1 MAEIEQVIVTKFT
14 AHVGLSALVA
24 TRVHP
29 NQLPQRPTLP
39 ALVYSRIST
48 LFYQTRDSSSL
59 ERPRFQFDCW
69 AESYGAARAVAQQ
82 LRQALRTL
90 PQSSNPRID
99 ATLLENDQDILEADA
114 GRYRAVVEA
123 YIWHEEV

>member
-1 MAEIEQVIVTKFT
+1 MAEIEQVIVTKLT
-14 AHVGLSALVA
+14 AHVGLAGEIDD
-24 TRVHP
+24 RVHP

-39 ALVYSRIST
+39 AVVYTRIST

-69 AESYGAARAVAQQ
+69 AESYGEARTVAQQ

-90 PQSSNPRID
+90 PQASNPRVD
-99 ATLLENDQDILEADA
+99 AMLIENDQDILEADP
-114 GRYRAVVEA
+114 GRFRAVVEA
-123 YIWHEEV
+123 YIWHEEA